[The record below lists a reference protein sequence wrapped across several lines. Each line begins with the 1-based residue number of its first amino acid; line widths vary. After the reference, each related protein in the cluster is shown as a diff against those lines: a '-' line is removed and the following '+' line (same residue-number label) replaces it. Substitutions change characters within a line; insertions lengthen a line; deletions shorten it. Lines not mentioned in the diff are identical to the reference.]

1 MVHQTIDEKLVV
13 VMGRSFHSLE
23 KALFK
28 HVRSMG
34 LTPTQFIVLEMLYHK
49 GPLTVNEII
58 ETSFSSSG
66 NIGFV
71 VKNLL
76 KAGLVDKQI
85 DTQDRRVRKIRLTE
99 TGRARIKDYY
109 PEHLKAI
116 EKCFNGVTKEEK
128 EVLAL
133 LLRKLMNILLQNK
146 NSI

>member
-1 MVHQTIDEKLVV
+1 MAQRTIDEKLVV
-13 VMGRSFHSLE
+13 IMGRSFQSLE
-23 KALFK
+23 KELFK

-34 LTPTQFIVLEMLYHK
+34 LTPTQFIVLEMLYNK

-66 NIGFV
+66 NIGLV

-99 TGRARIKDYY
+99 TGQARINDYY

-116 EKCFNGVTKEEK
+116 EHCFRGVTTAEK
-128 EVLAL
+128 KVLIL
-133 LLRKLMNILLQNK
+133 LLSKLK
-146 NSI
+146 KSFVAK

>member
-1 MVHQTIDEKLVV
+1 MTQQTINEKLIVA
-13 VMGRSFHSLE
+13 MGRSFQSLE

-28 HVRSMG
+28 HVRSAG

-66 NIGFV
+66 NIGVV

-99 TGRARIKDYY
+99 TGHARIRDYY

-116 EKCFNGVTKEEK
+116 EQCFRGVTTEEK
-128 EVLAL
+128 
-133 LLRKLMNILLQNK
+133 KIIIILLSKLRHNFGVYN
-146 NSI
+146 NST

>member
-66 NIGFV
+66 NIGLV

-99 TGRARIKDYY
+99 TGQARINDYY

-116 EKCFNGVTKEEK
+116 EHCFRGVTTAEK
-128 EVLAL
+128 KVLIL
-133 LLRKLMNILLQNK
+133 LLSKLK
-146 NSI
+146 KSFVAK

>member
-109 PEHLKAI
+109 PEHLKEI
-116 EKCFNGVTKEEK
+116 EQCFRGVTTEEK
-128 EVLAL
+128 KVLIL
-133 LLRKLMNILLQNK
+133 LLSKLK
-146 NSI
+146 KSFVAK